1 MQNLVL
7 LGVDGGGTRCRA
19 RLADMTGTIL
29 GQGLAG
35 PANLRWGMD
44 QSLRAVQH
52 AAAESLAQ
60 AGLQSG
66 DCEIVACLALAGASE
81 SATAVDDV
89 ARSLPFRST
98 VLTTDAQA
106 ACTGAHAGEDGGII
120 IAGTGSIGWARG
132 DGRHLRVGGWGF
144 PISDEGSGA
153 WIGCEAI
160 RRTLA
165 ALDGIASWTP
175 FLRAIFDRFGSDP
188 RRIVQWAGTARP
200 QDFAALAPI
209 AVEHAQLGD
218 SEAIALI
225 GRAAHHIDA
234 IARRLMQLGVRRLA
248 IMGGLADTL
257 RPLLSME
264 TTANLVEP
272 AGDALS
278 GALLL
283 ARVEADRLALNVK
296 RQGHVG

>member
-1 MQNLVL
+1 
-7 LGVDGGGTRCRA
+7 
-19 RLADMTGTIL
+19 
-29 GQGLAG
+29 
-35 PANLRWGMD
+35 
-44 QSLRAVQH
+44 
-52 AAAESLAQ
+52 
-60 AGLQSG
+60 
-66 DCEIVACLALAGASE
+66 
-81 SATAVDDV
+81 VDDV
-89 ARSLPFRST
+89 ARSLPFRSAI
-98 VLTTDAQA
+98 LTTDAQA

-165 ALDGIASWTP
+165 AFDGVASWTP
-175 FLRAIFDRFGSDP
+175 FLTAVFDRLGSDP
-188 RRIVQWAGTARP
+188 RRIVHWTGTARP
-200 QDFAALAPI
+200 RDFAALAPI
-209 AVEHAQLGD
+209 VVEHAQVGD
-218 SEAIALI
+218 SEAVALI

-234 IARRLMQLGVRRLA
+234 IAGRLMHLGVRRVA

-264 TTANLVEP
+264 TTAILVEP

-283 ARVEADRLALNVK
+283 ARVEADRLALNPT
-296 RQGHVG
+296 RESHVG

>member
-1 MQNLVL
+1 MA
-7 LGVDGGGTRCRA
+7 GR
-19 RLADMTGTIL
+19 IL

-35 PANLRWGMD
+35 PANLRWGVD
-44 QSLRAVQH
+44 ESLRAVQH

-60 AGLQSG
+60 AGLQYG

-81 SATAVDDV
+81 SATAVDDL
-89 ARSLPFRST
+89 ARSLPFRRT

-106 ACTGAHAGEDGGII
+106 ACTGAHAGEDGGIV
-120 IAGTGSIGWARG
+120 IAGTGSIGWARC
-132 DGRHLRVGGWGF
+132 DGRELRVGGWGF
-144 PISDEGSGA
+144 PVSDEGSGA

-165 ALDGIASWTP
+165 AVDGVASWTP
-175 FLRAIFDRFGSDP
+175 FLRSVFDHFASDP
-188 RRIVQWAGTARP
+188 RRILQWAGTARP
-200 QDFAALAPI
+200 QNFAELAPI

-218 SEAIALI
+218 SEAVALI

-234 IARRLMQLGVRRLA
+234 IAGRLVHLGVRRLA

-264 TTANLVEP
+264 TKTNLVEP

-283 ARVEADRLALNVK
+283 ARVEADRLALNVQ
-296 RQGHVG
+296 RQGHAG